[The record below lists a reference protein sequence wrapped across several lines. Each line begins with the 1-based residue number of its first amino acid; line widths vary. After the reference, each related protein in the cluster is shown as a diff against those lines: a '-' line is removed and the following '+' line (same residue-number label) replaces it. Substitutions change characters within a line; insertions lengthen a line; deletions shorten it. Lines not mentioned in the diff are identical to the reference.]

1 MSSRVRISDLPP
13 QNVLL
18 IAISRAADTVV
29 GPDVRRIENAWRAE
43 RPEGCF
49 VVRIGAEGDSF
60 DIDLTIVT
68 CRAVVARELEKSLG
82 YVEDELIDDFA
93 LELANIW
100 AGRVK
105 YELAQMGIRC
115 NISLPCLARNWP
127 VAPPF
132 HVSFEHEGTTVA
144 VGVEWG
150 GCFPPEETSLGD
162 LEAATMI
169 LF

>member
-1 MSSRVRISDLPP
+1 MGAYGTRRARRGPRRARRALQRLGPLKRAHSRL
-13 QNVLL
+13 
-18 IAISRAADTVV
+18 
-29 GPDVRRIENAWRAE
+29 
-43 RPEGCF
+43 
-49 VVRIGAEGDSF
+49 
-60 DIDLTIVT
+60 VT
-68 CRAVVARELEKSLG
+68 GSIQR
-82 YVEDELIDDFA
+82 IDDFA